1 MGAFFGEVALVLSRP
16 RTASVRAASTVSSA
30 TPSPAHGGSRILRTW
45 GCSDPSVA
53 TRGAQTHIPEYI
65 YYVGQCTTVRAAMWV
80 GVAVH
85 DMTAQVEVY
94 RLSKLDFELTL
105 RQHPRIRQQVRAR
118 SPALSGW
125 RIGAVPLS
133 CAIQAPLIDT
143 CWAGCCATPSSGNCS
158 LRSEPPPWIATATLP
173 PSPPLH
179 WCDASR
185 IRCRSDPAGT
195 QGGYAVALIHHYT
208 AGYSES

>member
-65 YYVGQCTTVRAAMWV
+65 IYVGQCTTVRAEMWV

-118 SPALSGW
+118 SPAHQCSDILYLADT
-125 RIGAVPLS
+125 RHRGA
-133 CAIQAPLIDT
+133 
-143 CWAGCCATPSSGNCS
+143 
-158 LRSEPPPWIATATLP
+158 RSTVIY
-173 PSPPLH
+173 
-179 WCDASR
+179 
-185 IRCRSDPAGT
+185 
-195 QGGYAVALIHHYT
+195 YACTTDNAV
-208 AGYSES
+208 E